1 LLSEFQVH
9 GASTNLF
16 TKKTMPNI
24 VPSPDFDNTEKN
36 NISDFRVEGRH
47 ARISQEK
54 VANLTT
60 VHQSTVSRWVCT
72 NSDITDLNPDTHYF
86 WGYELK
92 NFVAYLALD
101 AKRISAEVRNHNI
114 KLLSD
119 ASDVGFQAL
128 IDKMAG
134 IVPETETNTLVS
146 PTSEMLLADIKD
158 IFTGIREDLRKSE
171 EKANKY
177 FQLSESHLK
186 NMYNMYPSY
195 FRMQDIQTGLSKFS
209 TLEKLLKEVSEQL
222 ETTAIQRFYPLSH
235 YLKEE
240 GYTLRNGEKIAVSHL
255 VSGWLKLSGKEMLK
269 KSKEFHNA
277 TNQYPECSRPLILFA
292 VEMVLS
298 ER

>member
-1 LLSEFQVH
+1 
-9 GASTNLF
+9 
-16 TKKTMPNI
+16 MPNI
-24 VPSPDFDNTEKN
+24 VPLFDSDNAPDFYIVGKHAQPSERKAASIIGISHVSVQNWISG
-36 NISDFRVEGRH
+36 NIDDTTLAESIKKQGCTMVIFNSMVGYYATASRV
-47 ARISQEK
+47 SEK
-54 VANLTT
+54 VRQNCIQLLI
-60 VHQSTVSRWVCT
+60 QSS
-72 NSDITDLNPDTHYF
+72 LY
-86 WGYELK
+86 
-92 NFVAYLALD
+92 
-101 AKRISAEVRNHNI
+101 
-114 KLLSD
+114 
-119 ASDVGFQAL
+119 GFQKL
-128 IDKMAG
+128 FDEMAG
-134 IVPETETNTLVS
+134 IAPEPEISSSSLATNDPVLS
-146 PTSEMLLADIKD
+146 DLRDIFKD
-158 IFTGIREDLRKSE
+158 IRQDLKKSE
-171 EKANKY
+171 ERANKY
-177 FQLSESHLK
+177 FELSESHLK

>member
-1 LLSEFQVH
+1 
-9 GASTNLF
+9 
-16 TKKTMPNI
+16 MPNL
-24 VPSPDFDNTEKN
+24 VPSFNSDNTPDFFIVGKHAQPSERKAAGIIG
-36 NISDFRVEGRH
+36 ISPTAVHRWTYANVQDPLELESIKTKGLSMPTFNHMTGYYATASKV
-47 ARISQEK
+47 SEK
-54 VANLTT
+54 VRQTCIQLLI
-60 VHQSTVSRWVCT
+60 QSS
-72 NSDITDLNPDTHYF
+72 LY
-86 WGYELK
+86 
-92 NFVAYLALD
+92 
-101 AKRISAEVRNHNI
+101 
-114 KLLSD
+114 
-119 ASDVGFQAL
+119 GFQKL
-128 IDKMAG
+128 FDEMAG
-134 IVPETETNTLVS
+134 IAPEPEISSSSLATNDPVLS
-146 PTSEMLLADIKD
+146 DLRDIFKD
-158 IFTGIREDLRKSE
+158 IRQDLKKSE
-171 EKANKY
+171 ERANKY
-177 FQLSESHLK
+177 FELSESHLK

>member
-1 LLSEFQVH
+1 
-9 GASTNLF
+9 
-16 TKKTMPNI
+16 MPNI
-24 VPSPDFDNTEKN
+24 VPSSDFDNTP
-36 NISDFRVEGRH
+36 DFYIEGKH
-47 ARISQEK
+47 ARMTPKKAADFLTVDKSSISRYIDRVALSQPELAQELRDK
-54 VANLTT
+54 GFYGLHLNNL
-60 VHQSTVSRWVCT
+60 VG
-72 NSDITDLNPDTHYF
+72 YF
-86 WGYELK
+86 ATSVQVKKETKNHCINLLIELG
-92 NFVAYLALD
+92 
-101 AKRISAEVRNHNI
+101 AE
-114 KLLSD
+114 
-119 ASDVGFQAL
+119 GFQAR

-134 IVPETETNTLVS
+134 IVPPPEVPQLSLSSDV
-146 PTSEMLLADIKD
+146 LLADIKD
-158 IFTGIREDLRKSE
+158 IFVGIRDDLRKSE

-240 GYTLRNGEKIAVSHL
+240 GYDLRNGEKIAVSHL

-269 KSKEFHNA
+269 KSKEFRNA
-277 TNQYPECSRPLILFA
+277 TNQYPECSRPLIIFA

>member
-1 LLSEFQVH
+1 VTL
-9 GASTNLF
+9 
-16 TKKTMPNI
+16 MPNFQRFQKEQVTLLVDTTTGEVAATQGMI
-24 VPSPDFDNTEKN
+24 ATICKQESTTIRYYLNKEGCRELLNDFPVMDSRGVEQLSKIYDEDAILKCILNYNSHLVPLFSKLGLRVYLHELAGFKVSSTAIQTKQVTND
-36 NISDFRVEGRH
+36 SD
-47 ARISQEK
+47 
-54 VANLTT
+54 L
-60 VHQSTVSRWVCT
+60 
-72 NSDITDLNPDTHYF
+72 
-86 WGYELK
+86 LK
-92 NFVAYLALD
+92 
-101 AKRISAEVRNHNI
+101 
-114 KLLSD
+114 
-119 ASDVGFQAL
+119 
-128 IDKMAG
+128 
-134 IVPETETNTLVS
+134 
-146 PTSEMLLADIKD
+146 DIKD
-158 IFTGIREDLRKSE
+158 IFTGIRDDLRKSE

-277 TNQYPECSRPLILFA
+277 TNQYPECSRPLIIFA